1 MRRLLPSLIASFAV
15 AGCMVGPDYKRPEV
29 DAPSAFRFE
38 DQSARDLA
46 NTAWW
51 EQFQDPVLNRL
62 VKTALAENKD
72 VKIAA
77 ARVEEFLG
85 RFGVTRAQLF
95 PQVGAQ
101 AQGARQQISTVNAI
115 PLTSNTPNPFN
126 SYALDLGVS
135 WELDL
140 WGKLRRATEAA
151 RAELL

>member
-1 MRRLLPSLIASFAV
+1 MRRFLPMLVASFALG
-15 AGCMVGPDYKRPEV
+15 GCLLGPDYQRPAV

-38 DQSARDLA
+38 DKSARDLA

-51 EQFQDPVLNRL
+51 EQFQDPVLNSL
-62 VKTALAENKD
+62 VQTALAENKD

-101 AQGARQQISTVNAI
+101 AQGSRQQVSTVNALPI
-115 PLTSNTPNPFN
+115 DRKS
-126 SYALDLGVS
+126 VV
-135 WELDL
+135 
-140 WGKLRRATEAA
+140 
-151 RAELL
+151 